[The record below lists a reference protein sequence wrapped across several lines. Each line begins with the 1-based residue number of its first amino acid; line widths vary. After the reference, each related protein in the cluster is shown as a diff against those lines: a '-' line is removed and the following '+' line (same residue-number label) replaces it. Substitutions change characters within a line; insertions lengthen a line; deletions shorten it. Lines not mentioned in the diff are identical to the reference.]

1 MQWYYSNGGRQIGP
15 ISDEALQNLVNRGKI
30 EAGTLVWNSTMT
42 DWQAY
47 GKVVGRVSGAMPE
60 AAGVAGT
67 QGESTCSECRKTFSR
82 DDMIRYEDSWV
93 CANCKP
99 LFVQKLKEGM
109 SVADSMEY
117 AGFWIRF
124 GAKFID
130 GIIIGI
136 VNSVLSMAL
145 GFIIAFGVSSA
156 DPSIAIIIP
165 IIMWGIQIAIA
176 ATYTTLM
183 LGKYD
188 ATLGKMACKIKV
200 ITSDGGKVSYAR
212 ALGRHFAE
220 FLSAIILS
228 IGYIIAAFDDQK
240 RSLHDRI
247 CNTRVIKT

>member
-1 MQWYYSNGGRQIGP
+1 
-15 ISDEALQNLVNRGKI
+15 
-30 EAGTLVWNSTMT
+30 
-42 DWQAY
+42 
-47 GKVVGRVSGAMPE
+47 
-60 AAGVAGT
+60 
-67 QGESTCSECRKTFSR
+67 
-82 DDMIRYEDSWV
+82 
-93 CANCKP
+93 
-99 LFVQKLKEGM
+99 
-109 SVADSMEY
+109 
-117 AGFWIRF
+117 
-124 GAKFID
+124 
-130 GIIIGI
+130 
-136 VNSVLSMAL
+136 
-145 GFIIAFGVSSA
+145 
-156 DPSIAIIIP
+156 
-165 IIMWGIQIAIA
+165 AIA